1 MQSQKQK
8 IIKTYQ
14 KKDNVEL
21 FDEKRDKYLFQ
32 KHKHKTEADFLKK
45 TLREIKRGKI
55 KILDV
60 GCGTGRMLAEVFS
73 IGKDIE
79 YVGLD
84 TSNLMTKHLKE
95 KAKRLGVEKKI
106 KVRIGNATRIPFKG
120 EEFNV
125 VFSYHLLW
133 HIPIE
138 DQEKIIKEMKRVCK
152 KGGFIIFDILNK
164 DFVWERLKWILKK
177 EKLEELYKL
186 NLKDAKEIAGEVKEI
201 EIRKL
206 SDAQIKNSSLYK
218 MFNLINKSEK
228 VLPKSFY
235 HMIYLKIK
243 K

>member
-14 KKDNVEL
+14 KKDNVEF

-32 KHKHKTEADFLKK
+32 KYKHKIEADFLKK
-45 TLREIKRGKI
+45 TLREIKRDKI
-55 KILDV
+55 KILDI
-60 GCGTGRMLAEVFS
+60 GCGTGRMLAEIFS
-73 IGKDIE
+73 IGKNIE

-84 TSNLMTKHLKE
+84 TSKQMTKHLKE
-95 KAKRLGVEKKI
+95 KSKRLGVEKKI
-106 KVRIGNATRIPFKG
+106 KVKIGNATRIPFKDR
-120 EEFNV
+120 EFNV

-133 HIPIE
+133 HIPKE
-138 DQEKIIKEMKRVCK
+138 EQEKIIKEMKRVCK

-164 DFVWERLKWILKK
+164 DFVWEKLKWILKK
-177 EKLEELYKL
+177 EKIRELYKI
-186 NLKDAKEIAGEVKEI
+186 NLKEAKGIAGDIKEF
-201 EIRKL
+201 EIKKL
-206 SDAQIKNSSLYK
+206 SDAPIKNGSLYK